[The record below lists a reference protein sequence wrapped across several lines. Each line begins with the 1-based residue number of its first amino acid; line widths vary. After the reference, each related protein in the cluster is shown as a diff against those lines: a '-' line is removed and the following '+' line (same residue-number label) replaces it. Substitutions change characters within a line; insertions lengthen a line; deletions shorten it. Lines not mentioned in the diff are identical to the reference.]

1 MLNVSE
7 AVLKGKYI
15 ILYAYIKEQET
26 LKICKLGVQQKKLKK
41 EQENKSNKVER
52 ISLRILR
59 MCCTVVN
66 DVLFQFQIGHC

>member
-1 MLNVSE
+1 MLDVSE

-41 EQENKSNKVER
+41 EQENKSK
-52 ISLRILR
+52 
-59 MCCTVVN
+59 
-66 DVLFQFQIGHC
+66 